1 MSRKLV
7 AYLPFQKYLHIKE
20 KILRAFSVILY
31 HFPTWEPSETP
42 PCSWKQVQIPQLEDK
57 SLLWGP
63 SLYHQSLFSRGTHPT
78 LPPMSA
84 PAGRLLGNGLG
95 RVKAFLVSPRWY
107 VYVYPIPF
115 LPLLPLS
122 LSELGVLRERSGN
135 VHLLI
140 NQLMTDS
147 GGMIMRTEERSEK
160 NKTQPPPRMWET
172 SARPPQ
178 HAWLRVRELN
188 SPIAVRGK
196 LCHVLKK
203 KKKNLQL
210 SGWVTWPR
218 SQGKKWFQ
226 TPGPHASDAY
236 SFSMWS
242 SWGRGKS
249 WGRRGRKA
257 DSRKQYEH

>member
-203 KKKNLQL
+203 KKKICN
-210 SGWVTWPR
+210 SV
-218 SQGKKWFQ
+218 
-226 TPGPHASDAY
+226 A
-236 SFSMWS
+236 
-242 SWGRGKS
+242 
-249 WGRRGRKA
+249 
-257 DSRKQYEH
+257 E